1 VQETLEAVDAVL
13 GTDRVLGLRLCAD
26 ELAPWA
32 GLTVIYI
39 CMSLAFFGIGF
50 TPITALAVAI
60 IGIVSLPISGLVLVW
75 PAIVL
80 FVVLGLLFPA
90 YGKLALK
97 GLVIGLI
104 ACFLYD

>member
-1 VQETLEAVDAVL
+1 
-13 GTDRVLGLRLCAD
+13 
-26 ELAPWA
+26 
-32 GLTVIYI
+32 
-39 CMSLAFFGIGF
+39 
-50 TPITALAVAI
+50 VAI
-60 IGIVSLPISGLVLVW
+60 IGIVSLPIAGLVLVW

-104 ACFLYD
+104 ACFLYDCMRAIFIITGVWGDFIPRIGMWLLSLQLPLRSALWDMSSTV